1 VPNLSNSASWRGSKR
16 QSKGSPRW
24 ASLRANK
31 VLRNVKPSGHE
42 KAAVTSKQRK
52 IHLRR
57 GYGTK
62 LTRLLQ
68 TNAPGTTHQQECRK
82 APEVD
87 CDVNKDPWKAAAE
100 KLDDESKAGIASG
113 KSLTQDDKIVDAV
126 ELSLRRIAQQR
137 EKHGENSWKYEEKD
151 KTMQMLQSVMIFK
164 GLVYAGL
171 KFDPTGYGEQA

>member
-1 VPNLSNSASWRGSKR
+1 MERLKR

-24 ASLRANK
+24 ASPRANK

-42 KAAVTSKQRK
+42 KAAVTGKQRK
-52 IHLRR
+52 IHLRL

-62 LTRLLQ
+62 KTVGTMLTRLQQ
-68 TNAPGTTHQQECRK
+68 TNNAPGTTHQQESRK

-113 KSLTQDDKIVDAV
+113 KSFTQDHKIVDAV
-126 ELSLRRIAQQR
+126 ELSLRRITQQR
-137 EKHGENSWKYEEKD
+137 EEHGENCWKYKDKD

-164 GLVYAGL
+164 GLVDAGL
-171 KFDPTGYGEQA
+171 KFDPTGYSEQA